1 MDLRESGGQSDPS
14 EESDARTAAVAEDV
28 APGMVVPAGP
38 VPVLAPVPLQMMS
51 AGGLSSAR
59 SATSRPR
66 AGEPRMVPYHEH
78 EQLGRENDMLV
89 GQVLE
94 LRRVVDQLTSPTEPR
109 EPPGFERRG

>member
-1 MDLRESGGQSDPS
+1 MDPREGGEESDPS
-14 EESDARTAAVAEDV
+14 EESDARTVVVAGDI
-28 APGMVVPAGP
+28 APGGVVPAGP
-38 VPVLAPVPLQMMS
+38 EPVLEPVPLQMMPV
-51 AGGLSSAR
+51 GGVSSAR
-59 SATSRPR
+59 SATSRLR
-66 AGEPRMVPYHEH
+66 SGGPRMVPYHVH